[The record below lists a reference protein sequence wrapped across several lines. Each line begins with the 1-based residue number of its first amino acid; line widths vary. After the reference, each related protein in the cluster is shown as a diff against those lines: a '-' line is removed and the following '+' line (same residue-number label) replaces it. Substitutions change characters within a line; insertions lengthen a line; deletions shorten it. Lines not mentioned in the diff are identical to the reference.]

1 MDSTNSRLS
10 YPDQL
15 HVWLIGLRLGVFGR
29 IGADEYDLLI
39 DRGLA
44 VVELSRHLDH
54 GVILTEASLR
64 TIVEVFRHA
73 KAPYSSTKPPA
84 KYKFQRATGAPKSHP
99 SAAPMTRRE
108 LSELGPHIRGQF
120 ADAV

>member
-1 MDSTNSRLS
+1 MDNTNSRLS

-15 HVWLIGLRLGVFGR
+15 HVWVVGLRLGVFGR
-29 IGADEYDLLI
+29 IAKDEHDLLI

-44 VVELSRHLDH
+44 VVEISRHLDH

-73 KAPYSSTKPPA
+73 KAPYSSMKPPM
-84 KYKFQRATGAPKSHP
+84 KYKTPRTARALFRS

-108 LSELGPHIRGQF
+108 LSELGPHIRGRLVE
-120 ADAV
+120 AV

>member
-15 HVWLIGLRLGVFGR
+15 RVWVVGLRLGVFGR
-29 IGADEYDLLI
+29 IAKDEHDLLI

-44 VVELSRHLDH
+44 VVELSRHLDY

-73 KAPYSSTKPPA
+73 KAPYSSTKPPV
-84 KYKFQRATGAPKSHP
+84 KYKTPRTTEALFRP

-108 LSELGPHIRGQF
+108 LNELGPHIRGRF
-120 ADAV
+120 VNAL